1 MATNRLVVKEEVA
14 VFASVLFDS
23 ANGAGGQEAV
33 LQVREQMAEVIRLM
47 RSDLDLTMALSNPDF
62 TPEARRA
69 LVENV
74 FAECHLAFLNREKQG
89 NSSAFA
95 AAAVLAF
102 REVLAV
108 MAERGQADLLPR
120 VNDEFRALLGER
132 LGICVVDVTTAVP
145 LDDGLR
151 QLITEKAEADLG
163 KKAVLRERI
172 DRSILGGI
180 IMDVDGNYIDASMI
194 SQLNRARNVLKD
206 TTDGGEC

>member
-14 VFASVLFDS
+14 VYASVLFD
-23 ANGAGGQEAV
+23 AAHTAGGQEAV
-33 LQVREQMAEVIRLM
+33 LEVREQMGEIIRLM
-47 RSDLDLTMALSNPDF
+47 RADLELT
-62 TPEARRA
+62 
-69 LVENV
+69 
-74 FAECHLAFLNREKQG
+74 
-89 NSSAFA
+89 
-95 AAAVLAF
+95 
-102 REVLAV
+102 
-108 MAERGQADLLPR
+108 LLPR
-120 VNDEFRALLGER
+120 VYDAYRELLGDK

-163 KKAVLRERI
+163 RRAVLRERI
-172 DRSILGGI
+172 DTSILGGI

>member
-74 FAECHLAFLNREKQG
+74 FAECHLAF
-89 NSSAFA
+89 
-95 AAAVLAF
+95 

-120 VNDEFRALLGER
+120 VNDEFRARRGER
-132 LGICVVDVTTAVP
+132 EGICVVDVTTAVP

-172 DRSILGGI
+172 DKSILGGI

>member
-14 VFASVLFDS
+14 VYASVLFD
-23 ANGAGGQEAV
+23 AAHTAGGQEAV
-33 LQVREQMAEVIRLM
+33 LEVREQMGEIIRLM
-47 RSDLDLTMALSNPDF
+47 RADLELTQSLSNPDF
-62 TPEARRA
+62 TPAQRKE
-69 LVENV
+69 LVEGT
-74 FAECHLAFLNREKQG
+74 FADCHLAL
-89 NSSAFA
+89 
-95 AAAVLAF
+95 

-108 MAERGQADLLPR
+108 MAERGQADLLG
-120 VNDEFRALLGER
+120 DK

-163 KKAVLRERI
+163 RRAVLRERI
-172 DRSILGGI
+172 DASILGGI

>member
-62 TPEARRA
+62 IPEARRA

-74 FAECHLAFLNREKQG
+74 FAECH
-89 NSSAFA
+89 
-95 AAAVLAF
+95 LAF

-120 VNDEFRALLGER
+120 VNDEFRALVGER

-172 DRSILGGI
+172 DKSILGGI

>member
-47 RSDLDLTMALSNPDF
+47 RSDLDLTMALSNLDF

-74 FAECHLAFLNREKQG
+74 FAECH
-89 NSSAFA
+89 
-95 AAAVLAF
+95 LAF

>member
-14 VFASVLFDS
+14 VYASVLFDS

-33 LQVREQMAEVIRLM
+33 LDVREQMGEIIRLM
-47 RSDLDLTMALSNPDF
+47 RADLQLTMSLSNPDF
-62 TPEARRA
+62 TPEQRKA
-69 LVENV
+69 LVEGT
-74 FAECHLAFLNREKQG
+74 FGACHLAL
-89 NSSAFA
+89 
-95 AAAVLAF
+95 

-108 MAERGQADLLPR
+108 MAERGRADLLPR
-120 VNDEFRALLGER
+120 VYDAYRELLGEK

-145 LDDGLR
+145 LDDELR
-151 QLITEKAEADLG
+151 QLITKKAEADLG
-163 KKAVLRERI
+163 KRAVLRERI
-172 DRSILGGI
+172 DKGILGGI